1 MLDFL
6 PFYDIILLFCTNFYK
21 RSLTMLLYI
30 DPAATSILIT
40 SITSIAVAL
49 GATFII
55 LWRKFKK
62 GVKKTF
68 KIDENAGKELEEEV
82 VVYDENTKEQVKEQ
96 VKEQTTETFEEP
108 KKDDNE

>member
-1 MLDFL
+1 
-6 PFYDIILLFCTNFYK
+6 
-21 RSLTMLLYI
+21 MLLYI

-68 KIDENAGKELEEEV
+68 KIDENAGKEVEADVVVMDEEAPPKEEV
-82 VVYDENTKEQVKEQ
+82 AENVETAEADKKEE
-96 VKEQTTETFEEP
+96 
-108 KKDDNE
+108 DNK